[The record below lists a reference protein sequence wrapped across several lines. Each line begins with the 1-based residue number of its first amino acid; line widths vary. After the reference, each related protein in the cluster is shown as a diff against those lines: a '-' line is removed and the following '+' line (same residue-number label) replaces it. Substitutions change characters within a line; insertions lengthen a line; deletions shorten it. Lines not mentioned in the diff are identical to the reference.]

1 MIQYFFQIFVHERF
15 IRYVEFSTWL
25 MALNVNV
32 LRSLWLFRRFVASFD
47 AFLVRTK
54 EELAGHDAKAR
65 IAVGEA
71 GNAADLQVV
80 VSRGSVGSV
89 KHRHDTD
96 DTYQMPAD
104 I

>member
-1 MIQYFFQIFVHERF
+1 M
-15 IRYVEFSTWL
+15 EFSTWL

-32 LRSLWLFRRFVASFD
+32 LRSLFSFRRFVASFD
-47 AFLVRTK
+47 AFLVRTE
-54 EELAGHDAKAR
+54 EELAGHDAKAH

-71 GNAADLQVV
+71 GNAADLFQV